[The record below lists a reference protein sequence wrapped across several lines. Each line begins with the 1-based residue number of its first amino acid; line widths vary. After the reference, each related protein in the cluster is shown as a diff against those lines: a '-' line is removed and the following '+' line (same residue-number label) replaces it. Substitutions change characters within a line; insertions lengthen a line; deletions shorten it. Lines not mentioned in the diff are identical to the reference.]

1 MKLFEDYKKSLKML
15 EVEEVLDLIIYRPL
29 AFIFVKL
36 IVGTN
41 LTPNQITTTALFFGV
56 IASLLFYFNT
66 PTAFL
71 IAGILFIVYDVLD
84 CADGQLARIKKNG
97 TPIGRV
103 LDGLADYI
111 VTTLAYLFIGIGF
124 ASNSEDPMLFWGLTI
139 AAGIS
144 NAVHSSILDFYRN
157 RFLDYA
163 LDRESILGDSLK
175 EFKDMQDNLK
185 GTKGKYYE
193 KSILWVYLKYSQV
206 QLLFSSSSL
215 DTEKKKYDSKDFYKK
230 HKTIMHLWTY
240 LGPTSELTFL
250 IVTSMLNRLDIYLLG
265 IVTIGNLYMAVLY
278 FFQNRINKSTKL
290 SGLN

>member
-1 MKLFEDYKKSLKML
+1 MKLLEDYKRSLKML
-15 EVEEVLDLIIYRPL
+15 EVEEILDLIFYRPL

-41 LTPNQITTTALFFGV
+41 LTPNQITTTALLFGIV
-56 IASLLFYFNT
+56 GSVLFYYNT
-66 PTAFL
+66 ATALF
-71 IAGILFIVYDVLD
+71 AAAILFIIYDVLD

-124 ASNSEDPMLFWGLTI
+124 ASNSDDPLLYWGLTI
-139 AAGIS
+139 AAGLS

-157 RFLDYA
+157 RFLDYS

-175 EFKDMQDNLK
+175 EFKDMQDDLK
-185 GTKGKYYE
+185 GKRGHYYE
-193 KSILWVYLKYSQV
+193 KSILWVYLLYSKV
-206 QLLFSSSSL
+206 QLKFSSSSL
-215 DTEKKKYDSKDFYKK
+215 ETEKKKYDAKDFYKK

-250 IVTSMLNRLDIYLLG
+250 IITAMFNRMDIYLIG
-265 IVTIGNLYMAVLY
+265 IVTVGNVYMAVLY

-290 SGLN
+290 SGQN

>member
-1 MKLFEDYKKSLKML
+1 MPLFEDYKKSLKML

-41 LTPNQITTTALFFGV
+41 LTPNQITTTALIFGV
-56 IASLLFYFNT
+56 IGSLLFYFNT

-71 IAGILFIVYDVLD
+71 IAGILFIIYDVLD

-124 ASNSEDPMLFWGLTI
+124 ASNSEDPLLFWGLTI

-175 EFKDMQDNLK
+175 EFKDMQDDLK
-185 GTKGKYYE
+185 GTKGNYYE

-215 DTEKKKYDSKDFYKK
+215 ETEKKKYDSKDFYKK

-290 SGLN
+290 SVLN

>member
-41 LTPNQITTTALFFGV
+41 LTPNQITTTALFFGI

-124 ASNSEDPMLFWGLTI
+124 ASNSEDPLLFWGLTI

-175 EFKDMQDNLK
+175 EFKDMQDALK

-215 DTEKKKYDSKDFYKK
+215 ETEKKKYDSKDFYKK

-250 IVTSMLNRLDIYLLG
+250 IVASMLNRLDIYLLG

-290 SGLN
+290 SGLI

>member
-1 MKLFEDYKKSLKML
+1 MKIFEDYKKSLKML

-41 LTPNQITTTALFFGV
+41 LTPNQITTTALIFGI

-71 IAGILFIVYDVLD
+71 IAGILFIIYDVLD

-124 ASNSEDPMLFWGLTI
+124 ASNSEDPLLFWGLTI

-144 NAVHSSILDFYRN
+144 NAIHSSILDFYRN

-175 EFKDMQDNLK
+175 EFKDMQDELK
-185 GTKGKYYE
+185 GTKGNYYE

-215 DTEKKKYDSKDFYKK
+215 ETEKKKYDAKDFYKK

-250 IVTSMLNRLDIYLLG
+250 IVTAMLNRLDIYLLG

>member
-1 MKLFEDYKKSLKML
+1 M
-15 EVEEVLDLIIYRPL
+15 
-29 AFIFVKL
+29 
-36 IVGTN
+36 
-41 LTPNQITTTALFFGV
+41 
-56 IASLLFYFNT
+56 
-66 PTAFL
+66 
-71 IAGILFIVYDVLD
+71 
-84 CADGQLARIKKNG
+84 ARIKKNG

-124 ASNSEDPMLFWGLTI
+124 ASNSEDPLLFWGLTI

-175 EFKDMQDNLK
+175 EFKDMQDDLK
-185 GTKGKYYE
+185 GTKGNYYE

-215 DTEKKKYDSKDFYKK
+215 ETEKKKYDSKDFYKK

-265 IVTIGNLYMAVLY
+265 IVTIGNLYMVVLY

>member
-15 EVEEVLDLIIYRPL
+15 EVEEFLDLIIYRPL

-71 IAGILFIVYDVLD
+71 IAGVLFIIYDVLD

-124 ASNSEDPMLFWGLTI
+124 ASNSEDPLLFWGLTI

-175 EFKDMQDNLK
+175 EFKEMQDALK

-215 DTEKKKYDSKDFYKK
+215 ETEKKKYDSKDFYKK
-230 HKTIMHLWTY
+230 HRTIMHLWTY

>member
-1 MKLFEDYKKSLKML
+1 MKILEDYKKSLKML

-29 AFIFVKL
+29 AFLFVKI

-41 LTPNQITTTALFFGV
+41 LTPNQVTTTALIFGV
-56 IASLLFYFNT
+56 IGSFLFYFNT
-66 PTAFL
+66 PEAYFTA
-71 IAGILFIVYDVLD
+71 GVLFIIYDVLD

-111 VTTLAYLFIGIGF
+111 VSTLAYLFIGIGF
-124 ASNSEDPMLFWGLTI
+124 AGNSDSPILYWGLTI
-139 AAGIS
+139 AAGLS
-144 NAVHSSILDFYRN
+144 NAVHSSVLDFYRN

-175 EFKDMQDNLK
+175 EFKDMQNDLK
-185 GTKGKYYE
+185 GTKGNFYE

-206 QLLFSSSSL
+206 QLKFSSSSVE
-215 DTEKKKYDSKDFYKK
+215 TERKKYDAKDFYKK
-230 HKTIMHLWTY
+230 HKTIMHFWTY
-240 LGPTSELTFL
+240 IGPTSELTFL
-250 IVTSMLNRLDIYLLG
+250 IIASMVNRLDIYLLG
-265 IVTIGNLYMAVLY
+265 IITAGNLYTAILY

-290 SGLN
+290 SG

>member
-1 MKLFEDYKKSLKML
+1 MKIFEDYKKSLKML

-41 LTPNQITTTALFFGV
+41 LTPNQITTTALIFGI

-71 IAGILFIVYDVLD
+71 IAGILFIIYDVLD

-97 TPIGRV
+97 TPLGRV
-103 LDGLADYI
+103 LYGLADYI

-124 ASNSEDPMLFWGLTI
+124 ASNSEDPLLFWGLTI

-144 NAVHSSILDFYRN
+144 NAIHSSILDFYRN

-175 EFKDMQDNLK
+175 EFKDMQDELK
-185 GTKGKYYE
+185 GTKGNYYE

-215 DTEKKKYDSKDFYKK
+215 ETEKKKYDAKDFYKK

-250 IVTSMLNRLDIYLLG
+250 IVTAMLNRLDIYLLG

>member
-1 MKLFEDYKKSLKML
+1 MKVFEDYKKSLKML

-56 IASLLFYFNT
+56 IASILFYFNT

-71 IAGILFIVYDVLD
+71 IAGVLFIVYDVLD

-124 ASNSEDPMLFWGLTI
+124 ASNSDDPILFWGLTI

-163 LDRESILGDSLK
+163 FDRESILGDSLK
-175 EFKDMQDNLK
+175 EFKDMRDELK
-185 GTKGKYYE
+185 GTKGNYYE
-193 KSILWVYLKYSQV
+193 KLILWVYLKYSQV

-215 DTEKKKYDSKDFYKK
+215 ETEKKKYDAKDFYKK

-250 IVTSMLNRLDIYLLG
+250 IVTSILNRLDIYLLG
-265 IVTIGNLYMAVLY
+265 IVTIGNLFMAVLY